1 MFHLTDIKM
10 KSLLLSMIA
19 LTFLLTGCDKEKVID
34 ESSLPVGAKEF
45 ISAHFP
51 DAEIRQVTKDRDDL
65 TNTYDVILDNQV
77 KLEFDKSGDCYDIEG
92 KADTKLPDTVI
103 PLKVLEY
110 VQTNY
115 PEQFI
120 IEWEKDKTDQEI
132 KLSNRTEL
140 VFNLSGTF
148 LRIDK

>member
-1 MFHLTDIKM
+1 MFHLTFIKM
-10 KSLLLSMIA
+10 KSLLLSMITFA
-19 LTFLLTGCDKEKVID
+19 LLLTGCD
-34 ESSLPVGAKEF
+34 SLPASAKEF

-51 DAEIRQVTKDRDDL
+51 DAAIRQVTKDRDDL

-77 KLEFDKSGDCYDIEG
+77 KLEFDRSGDCYDIEG

-110 VQTNY
+110 IQTNY
-115 PEQFI
+115 PDHFI
-120 IEWEKDKTDQEI
+120 IEWEKDKTTQEI
-132 KLSNRTEL
+132 KLSNRTDL

-148 LRIDK
+148 LRIDN